1 MHKLLTQRVLLTAI
15 LAAVGPSAMAQVG
28 QIGGGDAGGGTG
40 AAATNPGGTTEG
52 LGGTTTSGI
61 GNGPALEAGNF
72 IGGTSFEDFVGAALT
87 TDRNGNRQFQAL
99 SAADVPTATNRSTTG
114 TPRSVPTTIRIGF
127 SYPQPAPD
135 RILTQGGRPAIQR
148 VASYRPEF
156 QSVSVSVGAKG
167 VATLT
172 GSVPT
177 TAAQRLAANLVR
189 LQPGIRKVDNKLAV
203 VTAGSNTILRP
214 VR

>member
-15 LAAVGPSAMAQVG
+15 FAAVTPSVMAQTS
-28 QIGGGDAGGGTG
+28 QLGGGNAGGGTG
-40 AAATNPGGTTEG
+40 AAAINPGGTTEA
-52 LGGTTTSGI
+52 LGGSTTGGI

-99 SAADVPTATNRSTTG
+99 NAADVPTATNRNTTG
-114 TPRSVPTTIRIGF
+114 TPRTVPTTIRIGF
-127 SYPQPAPD
+127 AYPKPTAGQG
-135 RILTQGGRPAIQR
+135 LTGINGPIIRS

-156 QSVSVSVGAKG
+156 QSVSVSVDARGI
-167 VATLT
+167 ATLT
-172 GSVPT
+172 GSVPNA
-177 TAAQRLAANLVR
+177 AAQRLAANLVR
-189 LQPGIRKVDNKLAV
+189 LRPGVRKVDNKLAV
-203 VTAGSNTILRP
+203 VSSSPTTMLRP